1 MIGVHMV
8 QEIQPEHV
16 ETYLKWRRT
25 ENDLSLKAPG
35 FIRRELFRDTEKP
48 NVFYYVVF
56 WESREAIEAFTSTP
70 EFKAISSVSGMGPVM
85 ESGRTERSWIAEEFV
100 TNPGAK

>member
-1 MIGVHMV
+1 MIGVHMI

-16 ETYLKWRRT
+16 EIYLRWRQA
-25 ENDLSLKAPG
+25 ESELSLTAPG

-56 WESREAIEAFTSTP
+56 WESQEAIEAFTATP
-70 EFKAISSVSGMGPVM
+70 EFKAIASTSGMQEVM
-85 ESGRTERSWIAEEFV
+85 AAGRTERSIISEVFTVA
-100 TNPGAK
+100 ASK